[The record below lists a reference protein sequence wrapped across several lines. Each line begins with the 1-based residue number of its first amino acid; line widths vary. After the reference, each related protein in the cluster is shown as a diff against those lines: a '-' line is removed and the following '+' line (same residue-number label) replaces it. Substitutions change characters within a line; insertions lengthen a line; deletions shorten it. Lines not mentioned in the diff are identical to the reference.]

1 MSALVARAGKVDS
14 ALQIAGLSK
23 HWRMLSGAH
32 PYARQQKY
40 NTIADAASWKD
51 EQRRISA
58 VYRRLNVVGSG
69 ELDYTLA
76 KGDLNRSMD
85 DSFVL
90 ADRDLLQ
97 K

>member
-1 MSALVARAGKVDS
+1 
-14 ALQIAGLSK
+14 
-23 HWRMLSGAH
+23 MLSGAH

-40 NTIADAASWKD
+40 NTIADAAPWKD

-76 KGDLNRSMD
+76 KGDLNGSMD
-85 DSFVL
+85 DSFAL
-90 ADRDLLQ
+90 ADSDLLQ